1 MLGLIL
7 AAAVQAAA
15 PSAASSAIVA
25 DPLAPAR
32 IGDLQ
37 CYGADPVRRTC
48 RAMGGYTFGAGGQI
62 LNQAEV
68 VLQASPVVTM
78 RTVSP
83 VTVRDGAVCGPLSG
97 IDKAQISVRGRR
109 MAEEDA
115 APVRAQVAASM
126 ANVLGKEVCT
136 TYRRSGEWWIAEVTM
151 DGVARQDMNDTL
163 IWVPASA
170 GYTVQP

>member
-7 AAAVQAAA
+7 AAAVQAV
-15 PSAASSAIVA
+15 ASSAIVA

>member
-1 MLGLIL
+1 
-7 AAAVQAAA
+7 
-15 PSAASSAIVA
+15 
-25 DPLAPAR
+25 
-32 IGDLQ
+32 
-37 CYGADPVRRTC
+37 
-48 RAMGGYTFGAGGQI
+48 
-62 LNQAEV
+62 V

-97 IDKAQISVRGRR
+97 VDKAQISVRGRR
-109 MAEEDA
+109 MAEADA
-115 APVRAQVAASM
+115 APIRAQLTQSMASM
-126 ANVLGKEVCT
+126 LGKEVCT
-136 TYRRSGEWWIAEVTM
+136 TYRRSGDWWIAEVTM

>member
-1 MLGLIL
+1 VLGVIL
-7 AAAVQAAA
+7 AVAVQAAA
-15 PSAASSAIVA
+15 APAAA

-48 RAMGGYTFGAGGQI
+48 RAMAGYTFGAGGQI

-68 VLQASPVVTM
+68 VLQASPLVTM

-97 IDKAQISVRGRR
+97 IDKAQIAVRGRR

-126 ANVLGKEVCT
+126 ADVLGKEVCT

>member
-1 MLGLIL
+1 
-7 AAAVQAAA
+7 
-15 PSAASSAIVA
+15 
-25 DPLAPAR
+25 
-32 IGDLQ
+32 
-37 CYGADPVRRTC
+37 
-48 RAMGGYTFGAGGQI
+48 MGGYTFGAGGQI

-136 TYRRSGEWWIAEVTM
+136 TYRRSGDWWIAEVTM
-151 DGVARQDMNDTL
+151 DGVAQREMNDTL

>member
-1 MLGLIL
+1 VISLLL
-7 AAAVQAAA
+7 ALALQAAVE
-15 PSAASSAIVA
+15 PVVA

-48 RAMGGYTFGAGGQI
+48 RAMAGYTFGTGGQI

-83 VTVRDGAVCGPLSG
+83 VMVRDGAICGPLSG

-109 MAEEDA
+109 MTEEDA

-126 ANVLGKEVCT
+126 ANILGKEVCT
-136 TYRRSGEWWIAEVTM
+136 TYRRSGDWWIAEVTM
-151 DGVARQDMNDTL
+151 DGLARQDMNDTL

>member
-1 MLGLIL
+1 MLSLIL
-7 AAAVQAAA
+7 AIAVQGTAL
-15 PSAASSAIVA
+15 SAAVA

-37 CYGADPVRRTC
+37 CYGADTVRRTC

-68 VLQASPVVTM
+68 VIQDSPVVTM

-83 VTVRDGAVCGPLSG
+83 VVVRDGAVCGPLSG
-97 IDKAQISVRGRR
+97 VDKAQISVRGRR
-109 MAEEDA
+109 LPEDA
-115 APVRAQVAASM
+115 AAPIRAQLQQSM
-126 ANVLGKEVCT
+126 AAMLGKEVCT

-151 DGVARQDMNDTL
+151 DGVARQEMNDTL
-163 IWVPASA
+163 LWVPASA

>member
-1 MLGLIL
+1 MLGVIL

-15 PSAASSAIVA
+15 APALA

-48 RAMGGYTFGAGGQI
+48 RAMAGYTFAAGGQI

-136 TYRRSGEWWIAEVTM
+136 TYRRSGDWWIAEVTM
-151 DGVARQDMNDTL
+151 DGVAQREMNDTL

>member
-7 AAAVQAAA
+7 AAALQAAA
-15 PSAASSAIVA
+15 PSAVVA

-48 RAMGGYTFGAGGQI
+48 RAMGGYSFAADGQI

-97 IDKAQISVRGRR
+97 VDKAQISVRGRR
-109 MAEEDA
+109 MAEADA
-115 APVRAQVAASM
+115 APIRAQLTQSMASM
-126 ANVLGKEVCT
+126 LGKEVCT
-136 TYRRSGEWWIAEVTM
+136 TYRRSGDWWIAEVTM

>member
-1 MLGLIL
+1 MLGVIL

-15 PSAASSAIVA
+15 APTLA

-48 RAMGGYTFGAGGQI
+48 RAMAGYSFAADGQI
-62 LNQAEV
+62 LNKAEV
-68 VLQASPVVTM
+68 VLRDAPLVTM
-78 RTVSP
+78 TTVSP

-97 IDKAQISVRGRR
+97 VDKAQIAVRGRR
-109 MAEEDA
+109 LPEADA

-136 TYRRSGEWWIAEVTM
+136 TYRRSGDWWIAEVTM
-151 DGVARQDMNDTL
+151 DGVARQEMNDTL

>member
-1 MLGLIL
+1 MLGVLL

-15 PSAASSAIVA
+15 PSAVVA

-32 IGDLQ
+32 VGDLQ

-48 RAMGGYTFGAGGQI
+48 RAMAGYTFGAGGQI

-78 RTVSP
+78 KTVSP

-97 IDKAQISVRGRR
+97 VDKAQISVRGRR

-115 APVRAQVAASM
+115 APVRAQLLESM
-126 ANVLGKEVCT
+126 APMLGKEVCT
-136 TYRRSGEWWIAEVTM
+136 TYRRSGDWWIAEVTM
-151 DGVARQDMNDTL
+151 DGVAQREMNDTL
-163 IWVPASA
+163 LWVPASA
-170 GYTVQP
+170 GYVVQP